1 MLLSLTLA
9 ALLSATPADAE
20 PMVCAFVEGLRDENR
35 PAVRG
40 ARPLRY
46 SDGTGYMA
54 LHLYDDIDIQ
64 WYRISAIEPQETSTY
79 VTVEMDAT
87 ARVANTGERVPFPRF
102 WSFDLVWTHT
112 GWRLDTVVTLERR
125 LAGVHAGST
134 PAELSEVL
142 RKHPQLD
149 LAQFTYL
156 LMGIGID
163 VNENIC
169 ETVLWVLREAEAR
182 RRLDLETLAYQM
194 LAQLAI
200 EKLPDPADAV
210 ASAERSVVVAE
221 TDRMPESLMDAW
233 YSAGMAYQSAGRVD
247 DAVAAL
253 RRAASFYD
261 RAIDSRAANRALNL
275 ASELELSR
283 NNVRAAL
290 ADAEQY
296 QKMITRVATPGTL
309 MLAASRIG
317 DIHDRLGNNDIAR
330 RHYEE
335 ALTIA
340 RGQHHP
346 EAQVEMSYKIALQ
359 ASAMGDVAG
368 ARRILEKSG
377 ALYRSLVRV
386 DIYAA
391 ARTALAGYQR
401 EDGDLE
407 AAERTLADALA
418 LTSRPLPADTVSSM
432 YVQRSLLRHAQGRPA
447 EALQDARI
455 AREKG
460 GSSLAGALTAE
471 GRALRDL
478 SRHDE
483 AEAVLRTAIDV
494 VELDLSGR
502 PVDETGTAS
511 VLKGKLAPYREL
523 LELLVDE
530 GCAREALTVAE
541 LMRARS
547 LRESLRHGRVD
558 LSAGMND
565 AGRKREQELERTLAE
580 VNRKLLAATDANAI
594 ARLHRERDEGRL
606 ALRRFRSE
614 LYAAHPELDRRRGL
628 WDQQQPVVA
637 SGEVVLELA
646 VGDEST
652 FLFVLQGEDVAVHRI
667 AVSRA
672 KLEEQV
678 DAFVTS
684 LEQRDFAYRTPARA
698 LHDLLLGPAATSLAA
713 AKAVRIVPDGAL
725 WRLPFHAL
733 VDARGRHL
741 IERIPVA
748 YSPSVALTQAATRA
762 GPRRALLA
770 FGDPAVQ
777 TATANVTRSLFRD
790 VTLGRL
796 PEAASEARTI
806 ARLYRDAEVRV
817 GAEALESAFK
827 DDAPSFRLLHLAA
840 HSIVDDRSPMFS
852 SIVLSSTGANPL
864 EDGLLEAREIADLKL
879 RADVAVLS
887 ACETARGVVTAGEGM
902 IGLSWAFLAAGVPTT
917 VVSQWRV
924 ASGSTAE
931 LMIDFHRNLRDGAG
945 VAPALRTAMLALR
958 RNPQWQHPFYWAPFV
973 VVENSG
979 TPSKRQ

>member
-1 MLLSLTLA
+1 MLLSLAFA
-9 ALLSATPADAE
+9 ALLTATPADAE
-20 PMVCAFVEGLRDENR
+20 PLVCAFVEGLRREDR
-35 PAVRG
+35 FAVRG

-54 LHLYDDIDIQ
+54 LYLYDDIDIQ
-64 WYRISAIEPQETSTY
+64 WYRISAIEQGESSTF

-87 ARVANTGERVPFPRF
+87 ARAANTGDRVPFPRW
-102 WSFDLVWTHT
+102 WSFDLLWTHS
-112 GWRLDTVVTLERR
+112 GWRVDTVLTLERR
-125 LAGVHAGST
+125 LAGEHALST
-134 PAELSEVL
+134 PEQLTEVV
-142 RKHPQLD
+142 RKHPGLD
-149 LAQFTYL
+149 LERFTYL
-156 LMGIGID
+156 LMGMAVDI
-163 VNENIC
+163 NENAC
-169 ETVLWVLREAEAR
+169 ETVLWILREAEAR
-182 RRLDLETLAYQM
+182 GRLDLQTFAYQL
-194 LAQLAI
+194 LADLAI
-200 EKLPDPADAV
+200 ERLPDPSAAV
-210 ASAERSVVVAE
+210 TSAERAVVLAE
-221 TDRMPESLMDAW
+221 AYKMPDQLMDAW
-233 YSAGMAYQSAGRVD
+233 YSAGMAYQAAGRVD

-253 RRAASFYD
+253 RRSASFYD
-261 RAIDSRAANRALNL
+261 RTLDSRAANRALNL
-275 ASELELSR
+275 ASEMELAR

-290 ADAEQY
+290 ADAELY

-309 MLAASRIG
+309 MQAAMRIG
-317 DIHDRLGNNDIAR
+317 DIHDRLGNNEIAR

-335 ALTIA
+335 ALAIA

-346 EAQVEMSYKIALQ
+346 EAQVQLLHKTALQ

-368 ARRILEKSG
+368 ARRILERAN
-377 ALYRSLVRV
+377 ALHRYLVRV
-386 DIYAA
+386 DVDAT
-391 ARTALAGYQR
+391 ARTELARFQR

-407 AAERTLADALA
+407 AAERTLAGALA
-418 LTSRPLPADTVSSM
+418 LTAKPLPAEIVASM

-447 EALQDARI
+447 EALEDARI

-460 GSSLAGALTAE
+460 GSSLAEALTAE

-502 PVDETGTAS
+502 QVDETGSAS
-511 VLKGKLAPYREL
+511 VLRGKLAPYREL
-523 LELLVDE
+523 LDLLVED
-530 GCAREALTVAE
+530 GCAREALNVAE

-558 LSAGMND
+558 LSAGMD
-565 AGRKREQELERTLAE
+565 EAKRGREQELERTLAG
-580 VNRKLLAATDANAI
+580 VNRSLLAATDAGAI

-614 LYAAHPELDRRRGL
+614 LYAAHPGLDHRRGL
-628 WDQQQPVVA
+628 WDQQLPVVA
-637 SGEVVLELA
+637 PGELVLELA
-646 VGDEST
+646 VGDQST

-672 KLEEQV
+672 RLEEQV

-684 LEQRDFAYRTPARA
+684 LEQRDFAYRPPARA
-698 LHDLLLGPAATSLAA
+698 LHDLLLGPVNASLAA
-713 AKAVRIVPDGAL
+713 AKTVRIVPDGAL

-741 IERIPVA
+741 IERLPVA
-748 YSPSVALTQAATRA
+748 YSPSVALTQAASRA

-806 ARLYRDAEVRV
+806 ARLYSDAEVRV

-827 DDAPSFRLLHLAA
+827 DDAPAFRLLHLAA

-887 ACETARGVVTAGEGM
+887 ACETARGAVTAGEGM

-945 VAPALRTAMLALR
+945 VAEALRAAMLALR
-958 RNPQWQHPFYWAPFV
+958 RNPQRQHPFYWAPFV

-979 TPSKRQ
+979 IPSERQ